1 MHSNNSSDNNND
13 YYHHHGDKGHHH
25 RDKRSSSN
33 SPNPCILY
41 HHEGRHAGVWAVHP
55 FESDGQTA
63 ICSVSSDGTF
73 RCSYVSSSNCHHGTP
88 HTASCSKSHIDRWV
102 MQGFKID
109 KVQDTTESNSCSR
122 SSSRS
127 SSNSSYDSKDR
138 NIDNRESFHAAE
150 RDSQMASNSNA
161 GSGSGISMRSLS
173 EAENSLISGSGYVI
187 PNTTINS
194 SSGSSSGCGSTD
206 VPSGDHNN
214 CAAAGGAPAATGGG
228 AAAAAAA
235 GGAAAGSVWC
245 GPSADV
251 YVSARGT
258 LDLHSNQLKRSHSAV
273 ALHAVDSTS
282 LTFLNSNASSGNY
295 SRNDRNNSDNRNW
308 NYDRTYSNDI
318 NNNSNSNS
326 ICNNNHD
333 YSTTR
338 LFAYGGAAGLLRVHT
353 IDIHDRILN

>member
-109 KVQDTTESNSCSR
+109 KVQDTTESNSCS
-122 SSSRS
+122 SSRS

-138 NIDNRESFHAAE
+138 NIDNRESFHATE

-214 CAAAGGAPAATGGG
+214 CAAAGGAPAATGGA

-282 LTFLNSNASSGNY
+282 LTFSNSNASSLNY
-295 SRNDRNNSDNRNW
+295 SRNNRNNSDNRNW

>member
-122 SSSRS
+122 SR
-127 SSNSSYDSKDR
+127 SNSSYDSKDR
-138 NIDNRESFHAAE
+138 NIDNRESFHATE
-150 RDSQMASNSNA
+150 RDSQMTSNSNA
-161 GSGSGISMRSLS
+161 GPGSGISMRSLS

-214 CAAAGGAPAATGGG
+214 CAAAGGAPAATGG
-228 AAAAAAA
+228 AA
-235 GGAAAGSVWC
+235 GGGGAATAGSVWC

>member
-109 KVQDTTESNSCSR
+109 KVQDTTESNSCS
-122 SSSRS
+122 SSRS

-138 NIDNRESFHAAE
+138 NIDNRESFHATE

-282 LTFLNSNASSGNY
+282 LTFSNSNASSLNY
-295 SRNDRNNSDNRNW
+295 SRNNRNNSDNRNW